1 MDIIS
6 NTNDVKNF
14 NYLTIQK
21 MALIYNALEDG
32 WTVKKKENKY
42 IFIKNHRGKKEV
54 YLDDYLKKFMT
65 ENLDINKIN

>member
-6 NTNDVKNF
+6 NTDDIKNF
-14 NYLTIQK
+14 NFLTIQK

-42 IFIKNHRGKKEV
+42 IFIKNHKGKKEV

>member
-6 NTNDVKNF
+6 NPNDVKNF

>member
-6 NTNDVKNF
+6 NSNDIKNINF
-14 NYLTIQK
+14 LTIQK

-32 WTVKKKENKY
+32 WTVKKKDNKY
-42 IFIKNHRGKKEV
+42 IFIKNHKGKKEV
-54 YLDDYLKKFMT
+54 YLDDYLRRFMT

>member
-6 NTNDVKNF
+6 NENDVKNINF
-14 NYLTIQK
+14 LTIQK

>member
-14 NYLTIQK
+14 NFLTIQK

-42 IFIKNHRGKKEV
+42 IFIKSHRGKKEV

>member
-6 NTNDVKNF
+6 NANDVKNINF
-14 NYLTIQK
+14 LTIQK

>member
-14 NYLTIQK
+14 NFLTIQK

>member
-42 IFIKNHRGKKEV
+42 SFIKNHRGKKEV

>member
-6 NTNDVKNF
+6 NTDDIKNF
-14 NYLTIQK
+14 NFLTIQK

>member
-32 WTVKKKENKY
+32 WTVKKKANKY